1 MSSSSSIS
9 MNENDYTINQLIE
22 VLFEE
27 NENISITPEDLNKKT
42 IENNLKKTLSDFTIT
57 ATDSIDTKYTG
68 PKLNNIPNGNGTI
81 TYTNGN
87 LYTGGVVNGRVEGSG
102 KFIWNNGDTYNGIF
116 KNNKIYGPGKFKWS
130 NGDTYQGMFN
140 ITPVVYTFIENAI
153 IRIRREI
160 TNNTIQEK
168 DRENIETVRNL
179 PPGES
184 SRKPYYIENGSIT
197 EMEEPDGSQVVNN
210 EINRIWDSSIFIQD
224 EHIIRKDLGK
234 TSVISAPTVSQHIIN
249 VDSRY
254 RANILPYSDNYS
266 SDTFNTRFTFNL
278 INPIQRVTAIKLYSY
293 SIPTSWYAFN
303 AQSGNTFFSYNGD
316 YITIPDGNYSIQSL
330 VNTINIIAAKLES
343 TSSLHMNYNGDKIQI
358 SNTNPLLK
366 NISVTFFNATD
377 QVTPNGCGIK
387 TLGKFQTFGF
397 NYTLGW
403 LLGFKPNQDSNGNSS
418 VIILDSNNIITAES
432 QPDVY
437 GPRQF
442 VMALEDYN
450 NQRLTNGLYS
460 ITNPKIQNKI
470 YKGRDFNDC
479 VINPSIFPYY
489 KYRQQ
494 ESITETLEEGKASA
508 NIIHSISGSNSG
520 AAFAVIPLVDIPSIR
535 SQGNPYIKFGNDL
548 MHFVRRYRNPTLL
561 ERMRVSLSDDNGNLV
576 NLHGNDWSFTLLV
589 ETTQ

>member
-1 MSSSSSIS
+1 MSSGVS
-9 MNENDYTINQLIE
+9 MDVEDYTINDLIE
-22 VLFEE
+22 V
-27 NENISITPEDLNKKT
+27 IMGGDT
-42 IENNLKKTLSDFTIT
+42 IEPTLGLLNTKTDEKKEKFRDENKFLYNFFEAAINKITIH
-57 ATDSIDTKYTG
+57 
-68 PKLNNIPNGNGTI
+68 
-81 TYTNGN
+81 
-87 LYTGGVVNGRVEGSG
+87 V
-102 KFIWNNGDTYNGIF
+102 NNG
-116 KNNKIYGPGKFKWS
+116 GKLVS
-130 NGDTYQGMFN
+130 THTNE
-140 ITPVVYTFIENAI
+140 TPDEII
-153 IRIRREI
+153 IREEI
-160 TNNTIQEK
+160 
-168 DRENIETVRNL
+168 RNL

-184 SRKPYYIENGSIT
+184 SRKPYYIENGHISK
-197 EMEEPDGSQVVNN
+197 MEEPDSNQVVNN
-210 EINRIWDSSIFIQD
+210 EINKIWDDSIYIQD

-234 TSVISAPTVSQHIIN
+234 TSVISAPIVSQHIIN

-254 RANILPYSDNYS
+254 RSNILPYSDNYS
-266 SDTFNTRFTFNL
+266 SNTFNTRFTFNL

-316 YITIPDGNYSIQSL
+316 FITIPDGNYSILSL

-343 TSSLHMNYNGDKIQI
+343 TSSLHMSYDGEKDRIRI

-366 NISVTFFNATD
+366 NISVTFFNAND

-403 LLGFKPNQDSNGNSS
+403 LLGFKPDLDGSGNLS
-418 VIILDSNNIITAES
+418 VIIPDSNTIIEATS

-450 NQRLTNGLYS
+450 NQRLTNGLFT

-470 YKGRDFNDC
+470 YKGRDFTAC
-479 VINPSIFPYY
+479 SASVKTVFPYY
-489 KYRQQ
+489 VYRQQ
-494 ESITETLEEGKASA
+494 EATTETLEEGKVSS
-508 NIIHSISGSNSG
+508 NIIHSVSGSNSS
-520 AAFAVIPLVDIPSIR
+520 AAFAIIPLVDIPDIR
-535 SQGNPYIKFGNDL
+535 DQGNPYIKFGNDL
-548 MHFVRRYRNPTLL
+548 IHFVRRYRNPTLL